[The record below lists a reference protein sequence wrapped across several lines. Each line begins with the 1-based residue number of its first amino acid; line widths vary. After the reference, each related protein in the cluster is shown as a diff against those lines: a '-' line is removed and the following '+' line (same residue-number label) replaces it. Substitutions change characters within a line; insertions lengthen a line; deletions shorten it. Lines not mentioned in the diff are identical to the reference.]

1 MHLSKESA
9 TESCVISF
17 RITLLLRLP
26 FIFESMRQGALGAAV
41 ALLVE
46 GTGDENYFS
55 IVSRCTPEVASLHAL
70 QRCGDEDCKLLASNW
85 FNVFLSFSSYHL
97 LIYDRHAVLF
107 LYASVLILIIKTLHY
122 CSFVE
127 NIVTCPH

>member
-1 MHLSKESA
+1 
-9 TESCVISF
+9 
-17 RITLLLRLP
+17 
-26 FIFESMRQGALGAAV
+26 MRQGALGAAV

-55 IVSRCTPEVASLHAL
+55 IVSRRAPAAASLHAL
-70 QRCGDEDCKLLASNW
+70 QRCGDEDCKLLASRW
-85 FNVFLSFSSYHL
+85 FNVFLSFSSYYM

-107 LYASVLILIIKTLHY
+107 LYLSVAILIIKTLHY
-122 CSFVE
+122 CSFVD